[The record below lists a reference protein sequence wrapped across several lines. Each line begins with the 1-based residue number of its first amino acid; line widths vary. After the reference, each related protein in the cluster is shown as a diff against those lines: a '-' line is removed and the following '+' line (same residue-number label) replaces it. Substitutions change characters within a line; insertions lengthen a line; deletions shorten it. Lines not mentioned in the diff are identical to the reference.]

1 MSTAIPE
8 SLHLDLRIVPL
19 RDVLLHERTD
29 SERVRRLM
37 SSIVDSNVLRNPPI
51 VSCID
56 DDRFVVLDGATRTTA
71 LRNLKIE
78 HVVVQV
84 VDYSDNVDLRT
95 WHHLLR
101 PSAYE
106 AILQALPSIPHA
118 RVRPCSMDEC
128 HTSLGFNGAI
138 AAVASFDD
146 GSALLLETSEP
157 DRTADT
163 LCYLVDLYGGFG
175 EIYRIANDELDT
187 AIRASDDVRGVVL
200 FPSWKPSD
208 IIKAATTQ
216 SLLPAGI
223 TRHGIHG
230 RALNVNIS
238 LDILSMNTDLVSKEQ
253 WLESWLRTK
262 LTARKVRYYHEA
274 VFVFDD

>member
-1 MSTAIPE
+1 MSA
-8 SLHLDLRIVPL
+8 
-19 RDVLLHERTD
+19 
-29 SERVRRLM
+29 
-37 SSIVDSNVLRNPPI
+37 IVDSNLLRNPPI
-51 VSCID
+51 VSQID
-56 DDRFVVLDGATRTTA
+56 GDRFVVLDGATRTTA
-71 LRNLKIE
+71 LRNLQIE

-106 AILQALPSIPHA
+106 AVLRALPTIPHV
-118 RVRPCSMDEC
+118 RVRSCSLGEC
-128 HTSLGFNGAI
+128 HEVLGLGRAI
-138 AAVASFDD
+138 AAIASAD
-146 GSALLLETSEP
+146 GSAFLLETSEP
-157 DRTADT
+157 DRTAET

-200 FPSWKPSD
+200 FPSWKSSD

-238 LDILSMNTDLVSKEQ
+238 LDILSMNTNLESKEE

-262 LTARKVRYYHEA
+262 LTARKVRFYDEA